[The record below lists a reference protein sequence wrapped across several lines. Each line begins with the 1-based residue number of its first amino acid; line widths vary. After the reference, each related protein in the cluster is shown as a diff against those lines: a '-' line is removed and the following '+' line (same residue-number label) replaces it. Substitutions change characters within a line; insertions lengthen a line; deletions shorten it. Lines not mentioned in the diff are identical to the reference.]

1 MHLLKFKKYYFLN
14 KFKKNN
20 IDNLD
25 NNTGIIYRNYKEKLN
40 ISTIIK
46 IKKYCAKK
54 KIKFFLSNNFKLSLK
69 LKLDGVYLPSFN
81 KNLGYKNLNYKKK
94 FRIIGSAHNISEI
107 KMKEKQNCEE
117 IFLSPIFKTEKQKQY
132 LDIIKFNLQTL
143 ATNKR
148 IIALGGV
155 NLNNL
160 KRVNLTRSKG
170 VASIT
175 WIKKNGL
182 K

>member
-1 MHLLKFKKYYFLN
+1 MHNKFPNKFYFIN
-14 KFKKNN
+14 SFKKNN

-81 KNLGYKNLNYKKK
+81 KDLKHMTYKFNRSFL
-94 FRIIGSAHNISEI
+94 ILGSAHNLKQIRL
-107 KMKEKQNCEE
+107 KELQKVQF
-117 IFLSPIFKTEKQKQY
+117 IFLSSIFKKNKNY
-132 LDIIKFNLQTL
+132 LGIYKFKILRGLTK
-143 ATNKR
+143 NKV
-148 IIALGGV
+148 IALGGI
-155 NLNNL
+155 
-160 KRVNLTRSKG
+160 SK
-170 VASIT
+170 INKKK
-175 WIKKNGL
+175 IKLLACEGFAGISYFE
-182 K
+182 

>member
-1 MHLLKFKKYYFLN
+1 M
-14 KFKKNN
+14 
-20 IDNLD
+20 
-25 NNTGIIYRNYKEKLN
+25 
-40 ISTIIK
+40 
-46 IKKYCAKK
+46 
-54 KIKFFLSNNFKLSLK
+54 
-69 LKLDGVYLPSFN
+69 PSFN

-107 KMKEKQNCEE
+107 KIKEKQNCEE

>member
-1 MHLLKFKKYYFLN
+1 MHNKFPNKFYFIN
-14 KFKKNN
+14 SFKKNN

-81 KNLGYKNLNYKKK
+81 KDLKHMTYEFNRSFLIL
-94 FRIIGSAHNISEI
+94 GSAHNLKQIRL
-107 KMKEKQNCEE
+107 KELQKVQF
-117 IFLSPIFKTEKQKQY
+117 IFLSSIFKKNKNY
-132 LDIIKFNLQTL
+132 LGIYKFKILRGLTK
-143 ATNKR
+143 NKV
-148 IIALGGV
+148 IALGGI
-155 NLNNL
+155 
-160 KRVNLTRSKG
+160 SK
-170 VASIT
+170 INKKK
-175 WIKKNGL
+175 IKLLACEGFAGISYFE
-182 K
+182 

>member
-1 MHLLKFKKYYFLN
+1 MHTNFKFYYFIENFNLKELSN
-14 KFKKNN
+14 IKKSIN
-20 IDNLD
+20 I
-25 NNTGIIYRNYKEKLN
+25 IFRNYHSNDYINDL
-40 ISTIIK
+40 IK
-46 IKKYCAKK
+46 TRNYCKK
-54 KIKFFLSNNFKLSLK
+54 KGFKLYLSNNINLAIK

-117 IFLSPIFKTEKQKQY
+117 IFLSPIFKTEKQRQY

-148 IIALGGV
+148 IIALGGI

-160 KRVNLTRSKG
+160 KRVNLTKSEG
-170 VASIT
+170 VASIS